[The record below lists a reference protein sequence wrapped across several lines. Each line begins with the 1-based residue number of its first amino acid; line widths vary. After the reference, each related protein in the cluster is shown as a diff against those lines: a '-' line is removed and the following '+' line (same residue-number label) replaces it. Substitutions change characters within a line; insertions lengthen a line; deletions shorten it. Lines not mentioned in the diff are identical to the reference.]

1 MYRSINIRGPF
12 IVGPALVAAVGY
24 ILLVTSI
31 AVAVRYFAFFLSVQI
46 FIGVT
51 LVLMWVGNACGGLE
65 ERWSTGYIGD
75 RQFGPVLRDETH
87 RITARRYRFRTER
100 IS

>member
-1 MYRSINIRGPF
+1 LHLYLSINICGPF
-12 IVGPALVAAVGY
+12 VAGPALVAAVGY

-31 AVAVRYFAFFLSVQI
+31 AMAVRYFAFFLSVQI

-51 LVLMWVGNACGGLE
+51 LVLMWVGNACDGLE

-75 RQFGPVLRDETH
+75 R
-87 RITARRYRFRTER
+87 RTVR
-100 IS
+100 TCP